1 MVYFATNAEGLQM
14 YIDRIRN
21 WWRGQRKNADK
32 SKVIRDTIKCWC
44 GYDTGL
50 SKNGFLMV
58 IPQGGLICPKC
69 KSVILEGN
77 RLTM

>member
-1 MVYFATNAEGLQM
+1 MFIGK
-14 YIDRIRN
+14 IRN
-21 WWRGQRKNADK
+21 WWRGRDDK
-32 SKVIRDTIKCWC
+32 GVKIIRDTIKCWC